1 MSFNDNDKRHIQSI
15 KEILHETMQA
25 RLKCSAKI
33 SQIGHNCIL
42 SGGAIP
48 SLLLGEVPNDYDL
61 LFNFPPDLALIM
73 DDVVGAKYQII
84 PYEYIKS
91 FVVGYGG
98 IDSNTKKCVTD
109 WAVTLSNDLQFI
121 FKTASYRKGFD
132 FIHNMPYYDIMK
144 NKLYISK
151 SQYDLIVTK
160 CIEINPNHSQ
170 PISQK
175 RIDKYLE
182 RGWRLSDASEEYYN
196 KNRVVIP

>member
-1 MSFNDNDKRHIQSI
+1 MSFTDSNKKHIQSV
-15 KEILHETMQA
+15 KELLQETLQA
-25 RLKCSAKI
+25 RLKCNAKI

-48 SLLLGEVPNDYDL
+48 SLLLGETPNDYDL

-73 DDVVGAKYQII
+73 NDVVSKKYQVI
-84 PYEYIKS
+84 PEDYIKDIS
-91 FVVGYGG
+91 ENYH
-98 IDSNTKKCVTD
+98 NQKTTKKCVTD

-151 SQYDLIVTK
+151 RQYDLIVTK

-175 RIDKYLE
+175 RIDKYLD
-182 RGWRLSDASEEYYN
+182 RDWRLSDASEEYYN